1 LGGSSDSSNFFNL
14 LGLDDL
20 TVTTHT
26 SSLGMTGSDTSLT
39 QPTAAIRSDRN
50 DFGVG
55 SDTLSTINSNIV
67 AGTFKVD
74 STTVTVTTSMKLM
87 SLKDKIH
94 AVSNVTATFDSG
106 QLLISSTG
114 NTLTLSSDTAT
125 VSGDDPDTTTKV
137 LSTLGLQEVTVNK
150 GNFAGLTTSPT
161 LGTMSINGTAVT
173 VDLST
178 TINDIVASVTSDV
191 SNVGAQYDLTT
202 DKFVLNTSGS
212 SATRIRLGSG
222 SDTSNMLKVL
232 NLSEVVQTSEI
243 VGTQAKLVSF
253 SDPLL
258 SAIQNGDTFYVN
270 GQKVEILD
278 LDATGVSISDIVT
291 AINKVSA
298 TSGVMAYDSDPDT
311 SGSSIDGKL
320 YLKRTSGTSI
330 VLQDDTVKVYS
341 ELRFSSTDIQIQDA
355 SNTVNNKIS
364 NVIRSTSRLGGIT
377 AATNLKD
384 IRFKTTSDD
393 DGDTSY
399 EGLFENDVTQGSFNI
414 NSVTISYDNTDSLQD
429 VLDRINVSEAD
440 VTANYNTLTDKIDL
454 VSNKTGSPLIRL
466 DSGTLDSTTLTA
478 ASLEGGSSSNN
489 RDNVIVHR
497 HKSGSADY
505 AYIIDSTS
513 NKIGVFNPTD
523 TGSTATNQYA
533 GRVSTAAMASGSE
546 ILGLAVKD
554 ALEVKQQNFR
564 SQDNFTIDSD
574 YTANYKTKD
583 YVIASNVANAASST
597 LNDSDGISTSDTAIT
612 VASGTS
618 FATSGVIVIGNEK
631 ILYNTKSGN
640 VLTAAQRGYNGTTA
654 AAHKHTAQVRQ
665 DIKIFA
671 VDQTYSSS
679 TDPTANQ
686 TTAAKADDGKLRMTK
701 ADQTAA
707 DRDLSQKLTF
717 DLTLP
722 GSSNIAETQLNDSS
736 FTNSETTV
744 TVDST
749 AGFAS
754 SGTIR
759 IEDEYITYTGKTG
772 TTFTGATRGAVTGFS
787 AATHDDDDIVTATGE
802 NINRLTFDSSS
813 TTTLSKVL
821 FTLRGN
827 AANDIFD
834 GFVAGNEVLVFDD
847 DSDKFFEGVITEK
860 TDADVVVIRPTPSF
874 IKHSDNSRTS
884 IPQNSNLSYLDE
896 AYLAGSNMKVYLGR
910 DAISNSTSYG
920 SGTYIDLA
928 KDEAGSS
935 STTNVLTHSTSNV
948 DALIDVSS
956 LNSRV
961 LYGASSTVL
970 SDANNTNDVTISG
983 TSSAYTADYSNFAG
997 DVVLNNVTSNLNG
1010 VRKLKSASISEGL
1023 SIASND
1029 VVLTLSNAD
1038 FRGSGSENIEAADTG
1053 GATIAI
1059 VGASGASYT
1068 FSGSTITSSGNT
1080 AVFTGT
1086 PNVTVIYGG
1095 TSTTYTPSALTSQTI
1110 KLTSSGNRFK
1120 SGDEI
1125 ELSTTSG
1132 NYTGSSSWTV
1142 DSSHRAAKTSTS
1154 GSIINV
1160 TTKNLTKVHYNGQG
1174 SGDGLT
1180 LTSDSG
1186 LLVNLTNT
1194 SMANQVIVDDEI
1206 TVRKTDGT
1214 LGTSFASKIKAS
1226 TTNDSSGATL
1236 RLLSSAYSSS
1246 GDAIFPDAIF
1256 DSSSNVYS
1264 QITQIKRASN
1274 SLLAD
1279 GTGAQA
1285 RGTVSAS
1292 DYSQYRI
1299 QLEAKNAYKY
1309 STGDFLVYRQKLTPN
1324 GGSAATADRM
1334 LKVLNV
1340 SSGGQVV
1347 DVRIA
1352 QQTTDGFGESDSNA
1366 LIGLRSLVGDT
1377 SGTGG
1382 KIIASHQGIAFDSAN
1397 DQLYVVDGTG
1407 MLRIVDTSSDTKM
1420 GGDNDISNDKVVD
1433 LKGARFKNLFG
1444 VLRVSNDAYVYGV
1457 GQASGWT
1464 MGQEDVGAG
1473 GTDPSALD
1481 KTLLMVKITGV
1492 NGSAPSISNTGTD
1505 IATVTPDSS
1514 NAITDGQVITF
1525 SNSDQSN
1532 LDVKNTS
1539 ELQVS
1544 ASNKIYRYNLSGD
1557 PKLGTA
1563 RTAITLSSE
1572 NNYYGIRNFSI
1583 VETASSEVMGYF
1595 QIGKQGKTY
1604 LLTEASANSSTD
1616 NRPSTIQTSV
1626 TDINLR
1632 VNEYWADNDFLAS
1645 DYDGQGAIFTDGESA
1660 YFANS
1665 GSSGGT
1671 TATQYRQVKGGSVM
1685 DVAFVLDSTSQSIK
1699 VVDVSNKRNIRALT
1713 NYRNLQTS
1721 ASSAASL
1728 GTVKSISVDHVDTD
1742 SDSKYDQAFLYGV
1755 DSNGILFRMDVTDPL
1770 NPRAFDGQY
1779 SGKSIDETEVDQII
1793 GSGSGTMGTLTH
1805 VFVDSDTA
1813 FIAGLNGSDGK
1824 VSYLT
1829 GMSSQKPNTLD
1840 QTNLSHFAG
1849 SASEYTLTGGAVQE
1863 IFYDDGAN
1871 SSMSSSSKYLYA
1883 SNGTSTVYRFDMA
1896 TQSNSVLSYDL
1907 SSYGISAAQDIAIRH
1922 PSSTETHLYV
1932 TDGGSGTAVKAF
1944 DISSGTASPLTL
1956 GGITTANDV
1965 YVHRSSGTEQAINF
1979 VTEDKLTTL
1988 PTTSQPNVFMSHFN
2002 MMENEGVAGNDLV
2015 GQLNGVQ
2022 FTRTKN
2028 EVNDLVSGLNLKF
2041 KGTTQVGKSV
2051 GLTVD
2056 VDTDSIVTSVQ
2067 DFVEQ
2072 YNDTEQLLRD
2082 TVTARRIFNPKT
2094 DEDLVQGALANDVTL
2109 RGLYQRLVSLSVKP
2123 VIGDGE
2129 AKRLSDLGI
2138 SRGKAG
2144 SVSISQIKQGLD
2156 LKVDEGRL
2164 RSAIS
2169 SDPEGSA
2176 SVFGS
2181 IAQLGTKA
2189 HRPVSYGSEAVLTLN
2204 TTDMAT
2210 LREKIGKTLLIQDSG
2225 SNAIVPVTLSAV
2237 SGSSSITV
2245 KGGVLDSSDY
2255 STYPGL
2261 VEIDGLDP
2269 IVISSIVANPSENKT
2284 VLKIDDVQGLNAI
2297 VARLNNTVNI
2307 RKGGLSMSSFSA
2319 GASGLNLDTLTFS
2332 TTDDI
2337 ARFQYN
2343 SATLSNTLTNSTSTI
2358 TVASTTDFD
2367 SSGVI
2372 RVDDEDIAYTGKTS
2386 TTFTGLTRGYGLTT
2400 ANAHASGS
2408 TVYDG
2413 DKLVFK
2419 GSSDASGTTTLD
2431 HGEAITLRIRGKNT
2445 ANKTLSVYAEKDL
2458 DKAVLVSATRHN
2470 GTLTHVETDTL
2481 TMTVTDVDTSNQLV
2495 TLEGFL
2501 DATLFNSYE
2510 YFQTAPPTGTVST
2523 TKLVKIDGQ
2532 TSNISV
2538 KSIIQAASNQSKIQL
2553 LSTVVGDYSVGN
2565 NIRLKQGNNTD
2576 DLRVTNVDNLASLN
2590 FSAVTLPTEGF
2601 NVNSD
2606 GVDTGAMGETQ
2617 VNILGSDFRKFIGK
2631 SRVTLSNGSTAT
2643 SPLPIN
2649 RITSGVI
2656 TGVTLPT
2663 NLTTA
2668 ITLSHAATL
2677 ENGAG
2682 TTGDISASRT
2692 TFSLSNVA
2700 TLATSGVIKIDSEYI
2715 TYTGKSGTTNGT
2727 LTGGTRAWDGSFAS
2741 TAAAT
2746 HTHADSIYANKHLA
2760 TFGSTLQTLSLGDD
2774 PTHANYAKFAVR
2786 YGNARTIIELD
2797 TSYTATNLKTA
2808 INNISGVTA
2817 GLTATNKLYAFNNVG
2832 TDPITFEKLYG
2843 GTNLPDFLSLSE
2855 LGSIYVSTPN
2865 KTPDLDGYSSITEVY
2880 EDTLTVSGPVT
2891 SVATG
2896 DLLVDGVA
2904 ENVQST
2910 LSSYTRFGSG
2920 LIGSRIGTIRDG
2932 LAEVANDMEVFDDRL
2947 VVKETELILEFAKL
2961 ESALGSMQTQ
2971 TQFLTLQLDSLQN
2984 TMKTISGR
2992 RSK

>member
-1 LGGSSDSSNFFNL
+1 
-14 LGLDDL
+14 
-20 TVTTHT
+20 
-26 SSLGMTGSDTSLT
+26 
-39 QPTAAIRSDRN
+39 
-50 DFGVG
+50 
-55 SDTLSTINSNIV
+55 
-67 AGTFKVD
+67 
-74 STTVTVTTSMKLM
+74 
-87 SLKDKIH
+87 
-94 AVSNVTATFDSG
+94 
-106 QLLISSTG
+106 
-114 NTLTLSSDTAT
+114 
-125 VSGDDPDTTTKV
+125 
-137 LSTLGLQEVTVNK
+137 
-150 GNFAGLTTSPT
+150 
-161 LGTMSINGTAVT
+161 
-173 VDLST
+173 
-178 TINDIVASVTSDV
+178 
-191 SNVGAQYDLTT
+191 
-202 DKFVLNTSGS
+202 
-212 SATRIRLGSG
+212 
-222 SDTSNMLKVL
+222 
-232 NLSEVVQTSEI
+232 
-243 VGTQAKLVSF
+243 
-253 SDPLL
+253 
-258 SAIQNGDTFYVN
+258 
-270 GQKVEILD
+270 
-278 LDATGVSISDIVT
+278 
-291 AINKVSA
+291 
-298 TSGVMAYDSDPDT
+298 
-311 SGSSIDGKL
+311 
-320 YLKRTSGTSI
+320 
-330 VLQDDTVKVYS
+330 
-341 ELRFSSTDIQIQDA
+341 
-355 SNTVNNKIS
+355 
-364 NVIRSTSRLGGIT
+364 
-377 AATNLKD
+377 
-384 IRFKTTSDD
+384 
-393 DGDTSY
+393 
-399 EGLFENDVTQGSFNI
+399 
-414 NSVTISYDNTDSLQD
+414 
-429 VLDRINVSEAD
+429 
-440 VTANYNTLTDKIDL
+440 
-454 VSNKTGSPLIRL
+454 
-466 DSGTLDSTTLTA
+466 
-478 ASLEGGSSSNN
+478 
-489 RDNVIVHR
+489 
-497 HKSGSADY
+497 
-505 AYIIDSTS
+505 
-513 NKIGVFNPTD
+513 
-523 TGSTATNQYA
+523 
-533 GRVSTAAMASGSE
+533 
-546 ILGLAVKD
+546 
-554 ALEVKQQNFR
+554 
-564 SQDNFTIDSD
+564 
-574 YTANYKTKD
+574 
-583 YVIASNVANAASST
+583 
-597 LNDSDGISTSDTAIT
+597 
-612 VASGTS
+612 
-618 FATSGVIVIGNEK
+618 
-631 ILYNTKSGN
+631 
-640 VLTAAQRGYNGTTA
+640 
-654 AAHKHTAQVRQ
+654 
-665 DIKIFA
+665 
-671 VDQTYSSS
+671 
-679 TDPTANQ
+679 
-686 TTAAKADDGKLRMTK
+686 
-701 ADQTAA
+701 
-707 DRDLSQKLTF
+707 
-717 DLTLP
+717 
-722 GSSNIAETQLNDSS
+722 
-736 FTNSETTV
+736 
-744 TVDST
+744 
-749 AGFAS
+749 
-754 SGTIR
+754 
-759 IEDEYITYTGKTG
+759 
-772 TTFTGATRGAVTGFS
+772 
-787 AATHDDDDIVTATGE
+787 
-802 NINRLTFDSSS
+802 
-813 TTTLSKVL
+813 
-821 FTLRGN
+821 
-827 AANDIFD
+827 
-834 GFVAGNEVLVFDD
+834 
-847 DSDKFFEGVITEK
+847 
-860 TDADVVVIRPTPSF
+860 
-874 IKHSDNSRTS
+874 
-884 IPQNSNLSYLDE
+884 
-896 AYLAGSNMKVYLGR
+896 
-910 DAISNSTSYG
+910 
-920 SGTYIDLA
+920 
-928 KDEAGSS
+928 
-935 STTNVLTHSTSNV
+935 
-948 DALIDVSS
+948 
-956 LNSRV
+956 
-961 LYGASSTVL
+961 
-970 SDANNTNDVTISG
+970 
-983 TSSAYTADYSNFAG
+983 
-997 DVVLNNVTSNLNG
+997 
-1010 VRKLKSASISEGL
+1010 
-1023 SIASND
+1023 
-1029 VVLTLSNAD
+1029 
-1038 FRGSGSENIEAADTG
+1038 
-1053 GATIAI
+1053 
-1059 VGASGASYT
+1059 
-1068 FSGSTITSSGNT
+1068 
-1080 AVFTGT
+1080 
-1086 PNVTVIYGG
+1086 
-1095 TSTTYTPSALTSQTI
+1095 
-1110 KLTSSGNRFK
+1110 
-1120 SGDEI
+1120 
-1125 ELSTTSG
+1125 
-1132 NYTGSSSWTV
+1132 
-1142 DSSHRAAKTSTS
+1142 
-1154 GSIINV
+1154 
-1160 TTKNLTKVHYNGQG
+1160 
-1174 SGDGLT
+1174 
-1180 LTSDSG
+1180 
-1186 LLVNLTNT
+1186 
-1194 SMANQVIVDDEI
+1194 
-1206 TVRKTDGT
+1206 
-1214 LGTSFASKIKAS
+1214 
-1226 TTNDSSGATL
+1226 
-1236 RLLSSAYSSS
+1236 
-1246 GDAIFPDAIF
+1246 
-1256 DSSSNVYS
+1256 
-1264 QITQIKRASN
+1264 
-1274 SLLAD
+1274 
-1279 GTGAQA
+1279 
-1285 RGTVSAS
+1285 
-1292 DYSQYRI
+1292 
-1299 QLEAKNAYKY
+1299 
-1309 STGDFLVYRQKLTPN
+1309 
-1324 GGSAATADRM
+1324 
-1334 LKVLNV
+1334 
-1340 SSGGQVV
+1340 
-1347 DVRIA
+1347 
-1352 QQTTDGFGESDSNA
+1352 
-1366 LIGLRSLVGDT
+1366 
-1377 SGTGG
+1377 
-1382 KIIASHQGIAFDSAN
+1382 
-1397 DQLYVVDGTG
+1397 
-1407 MLRIVDTSSDTKM
+1407 
-1420 GGDNDISNDKVVD
+1420 
-1433 LKGARFKNLFG
+1433 
-1444 VLRVSNDAYVYGV
+1444 
-1457 GQASGWT
+1457 
-1464 MGQEDVGAG
+1464 
-1473 GTDPSALD
+1473 
-1481 KTLLMVKITGV
+1481 
-1492 NGSAPSISNTGTD
+1492 
-1505 IATVTPDSS
+1505 
-1514 NAITDGQVITF
+1514 
-1525 SNSDQSN
+1525 
-1532 LDVKNTS
+1532 
-1539 ELQVS
+1539 
-1544 ASNKIYRYNLSGD
+1544 
-1557 PKLGTA
+1557 
-1563 RTAITLSSE
+1563 
-1572 NNYYGIRNFSI
+1572 
-1583 VETASSEVMGYF
+1583 
-1595 QIGKQGKTY
+1595 
-1604 LLTEASANSSTD
+1604 
-1616 NRPSTIQTSV
+1616 
-1626 TDINLR
+1626 
-1632 VNEYWADNDFLAS
+1632 
-1645 DYDGQGAIFTDGESA
+1645 
-1660 YFANS
+1660 
-1665 GSSGGT
+1665 
-1671 TATQYRQVKGGSVM
+1671 
-1685 DVAFVLDSTSQSIK
+1685 
-1699 VVDVSNKRNIRALT
+1699 
-1713 NYRNLQTS
+1713 
-1721 ASSAASL
+1721 
-1728 GTVKSISVDHVDTD
+1728 
-1742 SDSKYDQAFLYGV
+1742 
-1755 DSNGILFRMDVTDPL
+1755 
-1770 NPRAFDGQY
+1770 
-1779 SGKSIDETEVDQII
+1779 
-1793 GSGSGTMGTLTH
+1793 MGTLTH